1 MNDAP
6 HNTAAGIA
14 RVIEF
19 ARKGQWY
26 LLPSTRDRAIALGV
40 DVSGVKFR
48 GPGE

>member
-19 ARKGQWY
+19 ARKGNWH
-26 LLPSTRDRAIALGV
+26 LTPSTRDAALRLGV
-40 DVSGVKFR
+40 DVSGVTFKA
-48 GPGE
+48 PGQ